1 MRKRERKRGVEGGRE
16 KEREKRKKRTAAVVM
31 DDIITTKGRIFMEGS
46 TGNRSG
52 NFVEEDERSQK
63 CRDRVA
69 IGRPSVCAFVRSF
82 ICVPGALCE
91 VLRVSLLTRLRKLLA
106 QADTLHTYE
115 THIYKLVLFGALRTR
130 TQASAAEN
138 DDVPF
143 RRKRKRKRA
152 EREREKGK
160 KRRREKETRITRFL
174 VFSLSSASA
183 IAYTS
188 RLRSNL

>member
-1 MRKRERKRGVEGGRE
+1 MRKRERKRGVEGARE
-16 KEREKRKKRTAAVVM
+16 KEREKDKKTAAVVM

-152 EREREKGK
+152 ERERERKEKREGEK
-160 KRRREKETRITRFL
+160 KRRVSL
-174 VFSLSSASA
+174 VSSFSRYRARADRKSVV
-183 IAYTS
+183 
-188 RLRSNL
+188 

>member
-16 KEREKRKKRTAAVVM
+16 KEREKGKKTAAVVM

-106 QADTLHTYE
+106 QARYTAHVRDTY
-115 THIYKLVLFGALRTR
+115 I
-130 TQASAAEN
+130 
-138 DDVPF
+138 
-143 RRKRKRKRA
+143 
-152 EREREKGK
+152 
-160 KRRREKETRITRFL
+160 
-174 VFSLSSASA
+174 
-183 IAYTS
+183 
-188 RLRSNL
+188 